1 MQLFRC
7 SLQHAVIFLSRINA
21 IVPMQSATR
30 SNISVAPLSSNSSSS
45 LFYSTPL
52 INHLSL
58 PTNSNSSASSGSNVH
73 HLSNGKSS
81 KHHGGYCNYS
91 EYNTMDSSV
100 NINSYFYAVNIE
112 LHFLHNTL
120 GCESKLNC

>member
-81 KHHGGYCNYS
+81 KHHGGYCAYS
-91 EYNTMDSSV
+91 DYKSNVTRCGLFIDHLFSLCLRCRILV
-100 NINSYFYAVNIE
+100 HI
-112 LHFLHNTL
+112 L
-120 GCESKLNC
+120 